1 MTELLLLIF
10 GAAVGLIVLYLVW
23 SGLSALSHFLEGDD
37 LYDDD
42 GEW

>member
-10 GAAVGLIVLYLVW
+10 GAVAGLIVLYLVW
-23 SGLSALSHFLEGDD
+23 HALTALSHFLEGDD
-37 LYDDD
+37 MYDDD